1 MVLKTKTTAR
11 TYTSI
16 YKDGT
21 GHTFEVTRDRYG
33 VAVVR
38 MVGTH
43 R

>member
-1 MVLKTKTTAR
+1 MVLKTKTI
-11 TYTSI
+11 YTSI
-16 YKDGT
+16 YKDQS

-38 MVGTH
+38 MVITH

>member
-1 MVLKTKTTAR
+1 MVLKTKTTTCR
-11 TYTSI
+11 SI
-16 YKDGT
+16 YRDQS

-38 MVGTH
+38 MVTTH

>member
-1 MVLKTKTTAR
+1 MVLKTKTT
-11 TYTSI
+11 TYTSM
-16 YKDGT
+16 YKDRS

-38 MVGTH
+38 MVKIH

>member
-1 MVLKTKTTAR
+1 MVLKTKTTPG
-11 TYTSI
+11 TSI
-16 YKDGT
+16 YKDRW

-38 MVGTH
+38 MVNVH

>member
-1 MVLKTKTTAR
+1 MVLKAKTT
-11 TYTSI
+11 TCTSI
-16 YKDGT
+16 YKDRSGY
-21 GHTFEVTRDRYG
+21 TFEVTRDRYG

>member
-1 MVLKTKTTAR
+1 MVLRTKNT

-16 YKDGT
+16 YKDASGY
-21 GHTFEVTRDRYG
+21 TFEVTRDRYG

-38 MVGTH
+38 MVSTH

>member
-1 MVLKTKTTAR
+1 MVLKAKTT

-16 YKDGT
+16 YKDGS

-38 MVGTH
+38 VVGTH

>member
-1 MVLKTKTTAR
+1 MVLKTKTT
-11 TYTSI
+11 THTSI
-16 YKDGT
+16 YKDGS